1 MRESSNLLFSE
12 SHEWVEL
19 LEDGTAYVGISDYA
33 QDAMGDLVF
42 VNLPEVGDEILC
54 GESFADLESVKA
66 VSDVFSPL
74 TGTVEEINEE
84 LLDAPEAINESPY
97 ESWFVKVK
105 DITEKADLM
114 TEAEYLAFVET
125 LED

>member
-1 MRESSNLLFSE
+1 MRDSSKLLFSD

-19 LEDGTAYVGISDYA
+19 LEDGTAFVGISDYA
-33 QDAMGDLVF
+33 QEAMGDLEF
-42 VNLPEVGDEILC
+42 VNLPEPGDEILC

-84 LLDAPEAINESPY
+84 LLDAPEAINEEPY

-105 DITEKADLM
+105 EISEKVELM

>member
-1 MRESSNLLFSE
+1 MRDSSKLLFSD

-19 LEDGTAYVGISDYA
+19 LEDGTAFVGISDYA
-33 QDAMGDLVF
+33 QEAMGDLVF
-42 VNLPEVGDEILC
+42 VNLPEPGDEILC

-84 LLDAPEAINESPY
+84 LLDAPEAINEEPY

-105 DITEKADLM
+105 EISEKVELM